1 MSSIYPK
8 VLKTCQKNSCVQMFL
23 AVLVT
28 IAKRWKQPTCPLID
42 EWINELWNIHIMD
55 VDKMKVPVAWVLPPW
70 LASSLHACGQCNII
84 DSL

>member
-1 MSSIYPK
+1 MS
-8 VLKTCQKNSCVQMFL
+8 KNSCVQMFL

-55 VDKMKVPVAWVLPPW
+55 VDKMKVPVARILTWPQ
-70 LASSLHACGQCNII
+70 LASSLHMCGHCAVI
-84 DSL
+84 DSI